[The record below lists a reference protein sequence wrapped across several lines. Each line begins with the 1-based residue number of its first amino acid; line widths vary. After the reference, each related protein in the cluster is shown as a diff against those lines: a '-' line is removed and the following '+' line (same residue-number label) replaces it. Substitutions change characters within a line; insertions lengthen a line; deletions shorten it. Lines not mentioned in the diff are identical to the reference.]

1 MSTLDEVTAR
11 VLQQLAARPD
21 GHPVERLHVDG
32 LSDDDVEGA
41 VMLLLRDGL
50 IGASYSGQVTGTRAR
65 WWPSSVTAKG
75 REFLA
80 TGSR

>member
-1 MSTLDEVTAR
+1 MSTLDEVTIR
-11 VLQQLAARPD
+11 VLRHVAARPD
-21 GHPVERLHVDG
+21 GHPVERLQVDG

-50 IGASYSGQVTGTRAR
+50 IGANYSGQGAGVRAR

-75 REFLA
+75 RELLA
-80 TGSR
+80 GGAG

>member
-1 MSTLDEVTAR
+1 MMLTLDQVIAR
-11 VLQQLAARPD
+11 VLQEIAARPD
-21 GHPVERLHVDG
+21 GHQVERLQVDG

-50 IGASYSGQVTGTRAR
+50 IGASYSGQGGGARAR

-75 REFLA
+75 REFLS
-80 TGSR
+80 TR